1 MRTVLAL
8 CCLVIAAPLLAQS
21 SAKIDVR
28 VINVDVSAIDANG
41 KTVTDLTR
49 DDFEVLEDN
58 QPQRITNLTVVSR
71 PLPAAAAEPRSSA
84 NLQLRRRVILLV
96 DNNYID
102 KTDRDT
108 ALRTVDEFV
117 DGTFDGSYEWAL
129 GMIGQQLEIVQPF
142 TTEKKAIHDA
152 VAKIRKSATTT
163 YRDQMDRSTL
173 DDSLFQQRG
182 LDVTA
187 SFESRER
194 TTRNSRSLANTARG
208 LIDATHVFA
217 ATEGKKLA
225 VLLTGSMDLHTDYN
239 TFDRGS
245 DRELQDTKTANAK
258 MIDAIVREANAAN
271 MSIHVV
277 RVAPHQ
283 NAAPQHDVE
292 NRSSG
297 RGLEGMN
304 ITGDSDIRDTSSGFM
319 IASGTGGLF
328 LTSNLTRQSFD
339 TIDSAAGSFYLLGY
353 EPAHGE
359 DRQYHRITVHVKR
372 PGLRIIHR
380 QGYLDLPADERLEQL
395 LRLRIS
401 FLQPASALP
410 VTMNVSDMKQ
420 ADGKPAIAALA
431 AMPMTRITLLP
442 KDGRY
447 VGRVHVYLAIFD
459 ANGNNVGFHHKV
471 QELSMTSAE
480 HDRAVADAFR
490 YRMNI
495 RLDRGNFTVAMTMR
509 DDLSNEIGTA
519 VQKVRF

>member
-1 MRTVLAL
+1 MRTFLGFFT
-8 CCLVIAAPLLAQS
+8 LVIAAPLLAQS

-28 VINVDVSAIDANG
+28 VINVDVSAIDADG
-41 KTVTDLTR
+41 KPVSDLTR
-49 DDFEVLEDN
+49 DDFDVLEDN
-58 QPQRITNLTVVSR
+58 QPQKITNLMVMSR
-71 PLPAAAAEPRSSA
+71 AVQASAEPRTGAS
-84 NLQLRRRVILLV
+84 LQLRRRVILLV

-142 TTEKKAIHDA
+142 TADKKAIHDA
-152 VAKIRKSATTT
+152 VGKIRKSATTSF
-163 YRDQMDRSTL
+163 RDQMDRSTL

-194 TTRNSRSLANTARG
+194 TTRNGRSLANTARG

-245 DRELQDTKTANAK
+245 DRELQDTKTANAR

-292 NRSSG
+292 NHSSG
-297 RGLEGMN
+297 KGVEGVN
-304 ITGDSDIRDTSSGFM
+304 ITGESDIRDTSSGFT
-319 IASGTGGLF
+319 IAAGTGGLF
-328 LTSNLTRQSFD
+328 FTSNSVRQSFD
-339 TIDSAAGSFYLLGY
+339 AIDSAAGSFYLLGY

-372 PGLRIIHR
+372 PGLRLIHR

-401 FLQPASALP
+401 ILQPASELP
-410 VTMNVSDMKQ
+410 VTMNVSDLKL
-420 ADGKPAIAALA
+420 DGKPAVAILGAV
-431 AMPMTRITLLP
+431 PMTRITLLP
-442 KDGRY
+442 KEGRY

-459 ANGNNVGFHHKV
+459 AHGSNVGFHHKV
-471 QELSMTSAE
+471 QDLSMSSAE
-480 HDRAVADAFR
+480 HDLALADAFR
-490 YRMNI
+490 YKMNV
-495 RLDRGNFTVAMTMR
+495 RLDRGDFTVAMTMR
-509 DDLSNEIGTA
+509 DDLSSEIGTA